1 MAYSAEVM
9 RRAREALAQKKAEK
23 ESKYLQ
29 HQQDAYTR
37 VPRLREIDRLLRQ
50 HMALA
55 AQLVFTKGAQDA
67 LEQAKQENLALQRER
82 DDLIAAHFEEGYL
95 DDTPICSYCGGS
107 GYMGSTMC
115 SCLKELCR
123 AEQRRELALLA
134 GENGSFE
141 DFSLDYY
148 STAVDKRYGASPRQI
163 MQYNLQYCQKY
174 AAQFDGKGENLLFIG
189 GTGLGKTFMSACI
202 AREVID
208 RGCSVLY
215 ETSSRLFTKLEQAKF
230 GGDEAS
236 QNAVRGYY
244 DCDLMIVDDLGT
256 EMGNQFVTSALY
268 ALLNERLLAE
278 KPTVI
283 STNLTAEEIAL
294 RYSPQIASRLQGNFK
309 RLIFVGEDIRVLKGK

>member
-9 RRAREALAQKKAEK
+9 RRARQTLAQQKAEK

-29 HQQDAYTR
+29 HLSDAYTR
-37 VPRLREIDRLLRQ
+37 VPRLREIDRQLRQ

-55 AQLVFTKGAQDA
+55 AQLVFTKGALDA
-67 LEQAKQENLALQRER
+67 LEQAKQANLSLQRER
-82 DDLIAAHFEEGYL
+82 ADLIAAHFEDGYL
-95 DDTPICSYCGGS
+95 DDSPVCSHCGGS

-115 SCLKELCR
+115 GCLKELCR

-134 GENGSFE
+134 GESGSFA
-141 DFSLDYY
+141 DFSLDDY
-148 STAVDKRYGASPRQI
+148 STAADKRYGASPRQI
-163 MQYNLQYCQKY
+163 MQYNLQYCKKY

-208 RGCSVLY
+208 KGYSVLY
-215 ETSSRLFTKLEQAKF
+215 ETSSRLFAKLEQAKF

-236 QNAVRGYY
+236 QNITRGYY

-268 ALLNERLLAE
+268 ALLNERLLAG

-283 STNLTAEEIAL
+283 STNLTAEEIAQ